1 MCMVFASKCWKIS
14 RESYGDREAVRG
26 FNGLPQ
32 STDAIYVDEDG
43 LFLFADDGVFIDAA
57 GDSNY
62 RIVGELT
69 LAMVRKLALHVD
81 PVTQRGFNA
90 RVEAC
95 ASLPTA

>member
-1 MCMVFASKCWKIS
+1 MQTLCWKIS
-14 RESYGDREAVRG
+14 RESYGNRDTING

-32 STDAIYVDEDG
+32 STDKIYVDENG
-43 LFLFADDGVFIDAA
+43 LFLFGDDGVFVDAA
-57 GDSNY
+57 SNL
-62 RIVGELT
+62 RFTVMGELT